1 MDKILGLSER
11 QKACLRLVHQGLRT
25 KEIAPIVHLAPASID
40 TYIRLAMV
48 QLGTSDRREAARIL
62 VQFESVD
69 RPTPQVRVDAD
80 MAPKDPGAGSI
91 SDPSAL
97 SEQFVSGSEHLPKSD
112 PDRKNGPRRFGLTT
126 AGLLRPP
133 PVGGV
138 LNDLTYAD
146 RIREMLRAACLMVVV
161 VASLT
166 LIFIG
171 ALRVLR

>member
-1 MDKILGLSER
+1 
-11 QKACLRLVHQGLRT
+11 
-25 KEIAPIVHLAPASID
+25 
-40 TYIRLAMV
+40 
-48 QLGTSDRREAARIL
+48 
-62 VQFESVD
+62 
-69 RPTPQVRVDAD
+69 

-97 SEQFVSGSEHLPKSD
+97 SDQIVSGSEHRPKSD
-112 PDRKNGPRRFGLTT
+112 PDRKNGPRRFGLTI

>member
-1 MDKILGLSER
+1 
-11 QKACLRLVHQGLRT
+11 
-25 KEIAPIVHLAPASID
+25 
-40 TYIRLAMV
+40 
-48 QLGTSDRREAARIL
+48 
-62 VQFESVD
+62 
-69 RPTPQVRVDAD
+69 
-80 MAPKDPGAGSI
+80 
-91 SDPSAL
+91 
-97 SEQFVSGSEHLPKSD
+97 
-112 PDRKNGPRRFGLTT
+112 
-126 AGLLRPP
+126 LLRPP